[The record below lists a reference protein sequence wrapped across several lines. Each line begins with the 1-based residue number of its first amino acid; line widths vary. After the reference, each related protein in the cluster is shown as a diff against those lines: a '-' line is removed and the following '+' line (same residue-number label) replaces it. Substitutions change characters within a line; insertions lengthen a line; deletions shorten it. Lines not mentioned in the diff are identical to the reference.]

1 MNMAQD
7 ILEDNIVKYG
17 RSLLDILLQDKTT
30 KKNIIWATDDYEK
43 HGDMYKAHKE
53 ITSALITGSH
63 TRIIQ
68 PRTTKAKE
76 YQSSRTRDKAE
87 VFTPAW
93 VCNQQNNLIDE
104 QWFGRANVFNIPSG
118 ESWLRT
124 IEKINFSQEKGKTW
138 KDYID
143 ARRLE
148 ISCGEAPYLVS
159 RYDAVTGNV
168 IPVLERIGLLDRK
181 FRVVNENLEDED
193 AWIKWAMRAVQSTY
207 GYEFQGDNLLLARE
221 NILYTFIDNMR
232 YKFGHEP
239 TLVLLKK
246 VANIVAWNIWQM
258 DGLTYTIP
266 YGSAREDEHQMSI
279 FDFLHSEEAEEKEDE
294 NWMKMQ
300 MGPDTP
306 FCKIR
311 DWRAEKTVDYVS
323 LVKGEC

>member
-1 MNMAQD
+1 MAQD

-43 HGDMYKAHKE
+43 YGDMYKAYKE
-53 ITSALITGSH
+53 ITSALITGTH
-63 TRIIQ
+63 TKIIQ
-68 PRTTKAKE
+68 PRITKAKE
-76 YQSSRTRDKAE
+76 HQSSRTRDKAE

-104 QWFGRANVFNIPSG
+104 QWFGRANVFNVPSG
-118 ESWLRT
+118 DAWSGTEG
-124 IEKINFSQEKGKTW
+124 KIYFSQEKGKTW
-138 KDYID
+138 KDYVD

-148 ISCGEAPYLVS
+148 VSCGEAPYLVS
-159 RYDAVTGNV
+159 RYDAVTGNL
-168 IPVLERIGLLDRK
+168 IPVSERIGLLDRK

-193 AWIKWAMRAVQSTY
+193 AWIKWAVRAVQSAY

-239 TLVLLKK
+239 TLVQLKK

-279 FDFLHSEEAEEKEDE
+279 FDFLHSEESEAADDD
-294 NWMKMQ
+294 NWLKMQ
-300 MGPDTP
+300 ISPDSP
-306 FCKIR
+306 YCKIR